1 MAPSQSR
8 PIRHS
13 QVAAF
18 RLARHFLG
26 KEKSSDLVAV
36 TRAVCGV
43 QAQVM
48 ASAELALRARMPKLD
63 RAEIRSALW
72 EKRSLAKTSLMRQTI
87 HLIPAEEFAI
97 YIAALRKSRL
107 EAVLRIMAR
116 FGIGAKDVDWL
127 NDAIVGALQNGP
139 RTQPQLREVICPSAN
154 KNLKAWMAKVWSML
168 RTAVAEGLICYGPS
182 EGQEITFICA
192 DRWLPSPQKIGEAE
206 AQRFLLRRYLGA
218 YGPATLQDFSHWS
231 GIPMRDAKGV
241 WESIL
246 DETAEVAVEGQK
258 QSILRGDYAVLAQA
272 EPSDGALHL
281 LPVFDSYLLAHSKKD
296 HIVDDRYYKRV
307 YRNQGWISATV
318 VLDGRVIGT
327 WTHSRGSATLKIDI
341 ILFSRQ
347 PKSVR
352 REIERKA
359 ENLSQFLGSS
369 CRIRYAT

>member
-1 MAPSQSR
+1 MAQFQSR
-8 PIRHS
+8 PIRES

-26 KEKSSDLVAV
+26 KKKSADLVAV
-36 TRAVCGV
+36 SRAICGV

-48 ASAELALRARMPKLD
+48 GSAELALRARIPKLD

-72 EKRSLAKTSLMRQTI
+72 EERSLAKTSLMRQTI
-87 HLIPAEEFAI
+87 HLIPADEFGI

-116 FGIGAKDVDWL
+116 FGIGAKDIDWL
-127 NDAIVGALQNGP
+127 NEAIVGALQNGP
-139 RTQPQLREVICPSAN
+139 RTQPQLREVICPRAN
-154 KNLKAWMAKVWSML
+154 KNLKAWMDKVWSML
-168 RTAVAEGLICYGPS
+168 RTAVAEGFICYGPS
-182 EGQEITFICA
+182 EDQEITFICA
-192 DRWLPSPQKIGEAE
+192 DRWLPSRQKIDEAE
-206 AQRFLLRRYLGA
+206 AQRALLRRYLGA

-231 GIPMRDAKGV
+231 GIPMRDAQGV

-258 QSILRGDYAVLAQA
+258 LSILRSDHAALAQA
-272 EPSDGALHL
+272 EPFDGALHL
-281 LPVFDSYLLAHSKKD
+281 LPGFDCYLLAHSKKD

-318 VLDGRVIGT
+318 ILDGRVIGT
-327 WTHSRGSATLKIDI
+327 WTHSRGSSALKIDVV
-341 ILFSRQ
+341 LFSRQ
-347 PKSVR
+347 PKAVR

-359 ENLSQFLGSS
+359 ENLSQFLGSP
-369 CRIRYAT
+369 CKIRYAM